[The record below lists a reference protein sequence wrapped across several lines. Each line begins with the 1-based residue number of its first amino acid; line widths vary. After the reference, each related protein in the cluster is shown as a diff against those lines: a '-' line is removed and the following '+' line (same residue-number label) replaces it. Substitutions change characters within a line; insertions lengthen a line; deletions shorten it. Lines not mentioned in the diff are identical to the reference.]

1 MPVVTVAGM
10 AGAGAREL
18 GPEVARLL
26 KADYVDQKI
35 MQEAAHR
42 IGTTAEALAH
52 RDERVHSLGHR
63 LARLMENL
71 LEKSAY
77 SSDPFF
83 DPAGVEVLLSRSYEE
98 AARNPQTKAEE
109 VNDARFIEIVSSVM
123 RGEAQTGNAVILG
136 RGGQMVLRDIP
147 TACHIFVVGPVAQR
161 IEWAMRR
168 ERLDRVA
175 AERWVRQV
183 DADRVAYH
191 RKFWKVDIA
200 DPLLYDIVINTEE
213 VTVPGAAE
221 IVAKVAQVK
230 AASVKAPA

>member
-1 MPVVTVAGM
+1 MPVVTIAGM
-10 AGAGAREL
+10 AGAGARDL
-18 GPEVARLL
+18 APEGTRLL
-26 KADYVDQKI
+26 QADFVDQKI
-35 MQEAAHR
+35 MQQAAQR

-109 VNDARFIEIVSSVM
+109 LNDTRFVEIIGSIM

-136 RGGQMVLRDIP
+136 RGGQMLLRDIAG
-147 TACHIFVVGPVAQR
+147 ACHVLVVAPVPER
-161 IEWAMRR
+161 IEWAIRR
-168 ERLDRVA
+168 EGLDKA
-175 AERWVRQV
+175 TAERWMRDR
-183 DADRVAYH
+183 DAGLTSFH
-191 RKFWKVDIA
+191 RKFWKVDFT
-200 DPLLYDIVINTEE
+200 DPLLYDLVINTGRI
-213 VTVPGAAE
+213 PLARAAE
-221 IVAKVAQVK
+221 IVAKTAEVK
-230 AASVKAPA
+230 AATAKARA

>member
-1 MPVVTVAGM
+1 MPIVTVAGL

-18 GPEVARLL
+18 APEVARLL
-26 KADYVDQKI
+26 KADFVDQKI
-35 MQEAAHR
+35 MQQAAHR
-42 IGTTAEALAH
+42 IGTTTEALAH

-98 AARNPQTKAEE
+98 AAHNPQTKAEE
-109 VNDARFIEIVSSVM
+109 VNDARFIEILSSIM
-123 RGEAQTGNAVILG
+123 RGEAQTGNGVILG
-136 RGGQMVLRDIP
+136 RGSQMILRDAP
-147 TACHIFVVGPVAQR
+147 GACHVFVVAPLPLR

-168 ERLDRVA
+168 ERLDRAA

-183 DADRVAYH
+183 DGDRVAYH

-200 DPLLYDIVINTEE
+200 DPLLYDVIINTEQIAI
-213 VTVPGAAE
+213 PKAAE
-221 IVAKVAQVK
+221 IVAKTAEVML
-230 AASVKAPA
+230 ASVKAHA